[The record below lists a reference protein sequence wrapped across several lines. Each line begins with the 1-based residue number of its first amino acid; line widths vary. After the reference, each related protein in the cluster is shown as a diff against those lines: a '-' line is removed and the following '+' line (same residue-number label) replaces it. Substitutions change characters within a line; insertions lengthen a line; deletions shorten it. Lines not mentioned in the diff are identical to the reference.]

1 MTTARNIAKN
11 TSVLFIATIISYVLG
26 FFINIYIARYL
37 GAEGFG
43 IISLALAITG
53 IFAIFT
59 DLGLNTLTIR
69 DIARDKSLTH
79 DYITN
84 TAIIKIFL
92 SFLTISL
99 LILTVNIIG
108 YSEEVK
114 YVIYIIALSVILGAF
129 VSIFN
134 SVFQAV
140 QKMEYM
146 SIGNILNSVLLFAGV
161 IIGIYFNFNI
171 FFFAAIYLVA
181 NLLVL
186 IYSFIAY
193 IWKFSLPSFDINL
206 SLWKSKLMEA
216 LPFGITNIFGSIYY
230 WIDTVML
237 SVMVGNEVV
246 GWYNAAYRL
255 MFVFLSIYSV
265 YMSSMFP
272 VMSRFYE
279 TSGEFLKLSYERSF
293 KYLLIISLPIAFGTT
308 FIADKVILLIY
319 GAEFI
324 PAILTLQILIW
335 TIPFLFINGLSGNLL
350 NSINRQLT
358 ITKTTSLAAAFNIIS
373 NLVLIPRFSLFGS
386 SVATVITEVLLLV
399 ILTHI
404 LLKTDYL
411 DWKSVLKSMPP
422 ILVSNLIVVIF
433 VIFLRDIN
441 LFLLIMLSSGVYV
454 LAIFLTRAIDDQ
466 DMAIIR
472 NILGRG

>member
-11 TSVLFIATIISYVLG
+11 TTVLFIATIISYVLG

-69 DIARDKSLTH
+69 DIARDKSLTE

-84 TAIIKIFL
+84 TTIIKIFL
-92 SFLTISL
+92 SFLTIGL

-108 YSEEVK
+108 YSLEVK
-114 YVIYIIALSVILGAF
+114 YVIYIITLSLIFGAF
-129 VSIFN
+129 TSIFN
-134 SVFQAV
+134 SVFQAL

-161 IIGIYFNFNI
+161 ILGIYYNLNI
-171 FFFAAIYLVA
+171 FFFAAIYIVA

-186 IYSFIAY
+186 IYSVLAY
-193 IWKFSLPSFDINL
+193 IWKFSIPNVDINL
-206 SLWKSKLMEA
+206 SIWKLKLKEA

-237 SVMVGNEVV
+237 SIMVGNEVV

-272 VMSRFYE
+272 VMSKFYG
-279 TSGEFLKLSYERSF
+279 TSEKFLKLSYERSF
-293 KYLLIISLPIAFGTT
+293 KYLLLISIPIAVGTT
-308 FIADKVILLIY
+308 LIADKVILLIF
-319 GAEFI
+319 GSEFI
-324 PAILTLQILIW
+324 PAILTLQVLIW

-358 ITKTTSLAAAFNIIS
+358 ITKTTSIAAVVNIAL
-373 NLVLIPRFSLFGS
+373 NLVLIPKFSLYGS
-386 SVATVITEVLLLV
+386 SFATVVTEIMLLV

-411 DWKSVLKSMPP
+411 ELKSVLKSMPS
-422 ILVSNLIVVIF
+422 ILISNVILIIF

-441 LFLLIMLSSGVYV
+441 LFLLIILSSIVYV
-454 LAIFLTRAIDDQ
+454 LAIFLTKAIDKQ
-466 DMAIIR
+466 DISIIK
-472 NILGRG
+472 NIMGR

>member
-1 MTTARNIAKN
+1 
-11 TSVLFIATIISYVLG
+11 
-26 FFINIYIARYL
+26 
-37 GAEGFG
+37 
-43 IISLALAITG
+43 
-53 IFAIFT
+53 
-59 DLGLNTLTIR
+59 
-69 DIARDKSLTH
+69 DKSLTE

-84 TAIIKIFL
+84 TTIIKIFL
-92 SFLTISL
+92 SFLTLGL

-108 YSEEVK
+108 YSLEVK
-114 YVIYIIALSVILGAF
+114 YVIYIITLSLIFGAF
-129 VSIFN
+129 TSIFN
-134 SVFQAV
+134 SVFQAL

-161 IIGIYFNFNI
+161 ILGIYYNLNI
-171 FFFAAIYLVA
+171 FFFAAIYMVA

-186 IYSFIAY
+186 IYSVLAY
-193 IWKFSLPSFDINL
+193 IWKFSIPNVDINL
-206 SLWKSKLMEA
+206 SIWKLKLKEA

-237 SVMVGNEVV
+237 SIMVGNEVV

-272 VMSRFYE
+272 VMSKFYG
-279 TSGEFLKLSYERSF
+279 TSEKFLKLSYERSF
-293 KYLLIISLPIAFGTT
+293 KYLLLISIPIAVGTT
-308 FIADKVILLIY
+308 LIADKVILLIF
-319 GAEFI
+319 GSEFI
-324 PAILTLQILIW
+324 PAILTLQVLIW

-358 ITKTTSLAAAFNIIS
+358 ITKTTSIAAVVNIAL
-373 NLVLIPRFSLFGS
+373 NLVLIPKFSLYGS
-386 SVATVITEVLLLV
+386 SFATVVTEIMLLV

-411 DWKSVLKSMPP
+411 ELKSVLKSMPS
-422 ILVSNLIVVIF
+422 ILISNVILIIF

-441 LFLLIMLSSGVYV
+441 LFLLIILSSIVYV
-454 LAIFLTRAIDDQ
+454 LAIFLTKAIDKQ
-466 DMAIIR
+466 DISIIK
-472 NILGRG
+472 NIMGR

>member
-11 TSVLFIATIISYVLG
+11 TTVLFIATIISYVLG

-69 DIARDKSLTH
+69 DIARDKSLTE

-84 TAIIKIFL
+84 TTIIKIFL
-92 SFLTISL
+92 SFLTIGL

-108 YSEEVK
+108 YSLEVK
-114 YVIYIIALSVILGAF
+114 YVIYIITLSLIFGAF
-129 VSIFN
+129 TSIFN
-134 SVFQAV
+134 SVFQAL

-161 IIGIYFNFNI
+161 ILGIYYNLNI
-171 FFFAAIYLVA
+171 FFFAAIYMVA

-186 IYSFIAY
+186 IYSSLAY
-193 IWKFSLPSFDINL
+193 IWKFSIPTVDINL
-206 SLWKSKLMEA
+206 SIWKLKLKEA

-237 SVMVGNEVV
+237 SIMVGNEVV

-272 VMSRFYE
+272 VMSKFYG
-279 TSGEFLKLSYERSF
+279 TSEKFLKLSYERSF
-293 KYLLIISLPIAFGTT
+293 KYLLLISIPIAVGT
-308 FIADKVILLIY
+308 
-319 GAEFI
+319 
-324 PAILTLQILIW
+324 
-335 TIPFLFINGLSGNLL
+335 
-350 NSINRQLT
+350 
-358 ITKTTSLAAAFNIIS
+358 
-373 NLVLIPRFSLFGS
+373 
-386 SVATVITEVLLLV
+386 
-399 ILTHI
+399 
-404 LLKTDYL
+404 
-411 DWKSVLKSMPP
+411 
-422 ILVSNLIVVIF
+422 
-433 VIFLRDIN
+433 
-441 LFLLIMLSSGVYV
+441 
-454 LAIFLTRAIDDQ
+454 
-466 DMAIIR
+466 
-472 NILGRG
+472 

>member
-11 TSVLFIATIISYVLG
+11 TTVLFIATIISYVLG

-69 DIARDKSLTH
+69 DIARDKSLTE

-84 TAIIKIFL
+84 TTIIKIFL
-92 SFLTISL
+92 SFLTIGL

-108 YSEEVK
+108 YSLEVK
-114 YVIYIIALSVILGAF
+114 YVIYIITLSLIFGAF
-129 VSIFN
+129 TSIFN
-134 SVFQAV
+134 SVFQAL

-161 IIGIYFNFNI
+161 ILGIYYNLNI
-171 FFFAAIYLVA
+171 FFFAAIYMVA

-186 IYSFIAY
+186 IYSVLAY
-193 IWKFSLPSFDINL
+193 IWKFSIPNVDINL
-206 SLWKSKLMEA
+206 SIWKLKLKEA

-237 SVMVGNEVV
+237 SIMVGNEVV

-272 VMSRFYE
+272 VMSKFYG
-279 TSGEFLKLSYERSF
+279 TSEKFLKLSYERSF
-293 KYLLIISLPIAFGTT
+293 KYLLLISIPIAVGTT
-308 FIADKVILLIY
+308 LIADKVILLIF
-319 GAEFI
+319 GSEFI
-324 PAILTLQILIW
+324 PAILTLQVLIW

-358 ITKTTSLAAAFNIIS
+358 ITKTTSIAAVVNIAL
-373 NLVLIPRFSLFGS
+373 NLVLIPKFSLYGS
-386 SVATVITEVLLLV
+386 SFATVVTEIMLLV

-411 DWKSVLKSMPP
+411 ELKSVLKSMPS
-422 ILVSNLIVVIF
+422 ILISNVILIIF

-441 LFLLIMLSSGVYV
+441 LFLLIILSSIVYV
-454 LAIFLTRAIDDQ
+454 LAIFLTKAIDKQ
-466 DMAIIR
+466 DISIIK
-472 NILGRG
+472 NIMGR